1 MYNRHKAEHT
11 SAESRSG
18 DEASTNERKAIS
30 MKQKSHAGMTGKGF
44 YAALALSAAM
54 VGAACRYAYSEA
66 GKLTPP
72 AAPSHQYT
80 GDTAQT
86 TAVPK
91 VTAPQTTKYNAPPR
105 TAAVTETVTETVTE
119 AVAEAA
125 AILHRSTEAETAPPE
140 PPEPVETEP
149 PVEQPVPP
157 VAGKLIQRFSHGD
170 LVKSP
175 TTGIWSTHNGAD
187 YAADYGSDVCCTE
200 DGTVSGV
207 EKDALLGICV
217 TVLHENGTTTRYC
230 GLNEGL
236 NVQPGDVIARGT
248 VIGVIGDTNEGESTL
263 ESHLH
268 FEVQQNDKYIDPESY
283 LAGACAGDRQPEA

>member
-1 MYNRHKAEHT
+1 
-11 SAESRSG
+11 
-18 DEASTNERKAIS
+18 

-80 GDTAQT
+80 GEDTAQT
-86 TAVPK
+86 TAVPQ
-91 VTAPQTTKYNAPPR
+91 VTAPQTTKSTAAPR
-105 TAAVTETVTETVTE
+105 TAAVTEAPAETVTE

-125 AILHRSTEAETAPPE
+125 AILHRTTETETAPPA
-140 PPEPVETEP
+140 PAETEP
-149 PVEQPVPP
+149 PVEQPIPP
-157 VAGKLIQRFSHGD
+157 VAGKLLQRFSHGD

-200 DGTVSGV
+200 DGTVTGV
-207 EKDALLGICV
+207 EKDALFGVCV
-217 TVLHENGTTTRYC
+217 TVLHQNGTVTRYC